1 MALTESQRAVIVSG
15 LGAARGFGF
24 ALAGPGALIEHG
36 IASRP
41 TDDADW
47 FSTMEHAGFF
57 DLAVEAVTERLQE
70 DGFAL
75 LPVKRSSTFFKFNVS
90 TPGGEVVEVDMS
102 LDWRRYNPAE
112 IAIGPV
118 LDIQDAAAAKVATI
132 FSRGEARDFI
142 DLWCIRKTG
151 LWSDTEL
158 FAMAQDRDDRI
169 NVPMFRTMLA
179 EVGRSRDQRFADYGL
194 TLDQIADIR
203 SAATEFSAHIEDA
216 EPGDFILPDHTGA
229 VHVKAHANGRGGF
242 TRHHWRTLPPRN

>member
-1 MALTESQRAVIVSG
+1 
-15 LGAARGFGF
+15 
-24 ALAGPGALIEHG
+24 
-36 IASRP
+36 
-41 TDDADW
+41 
-47 FSTMEHAGFF
+47 MEHAGFF